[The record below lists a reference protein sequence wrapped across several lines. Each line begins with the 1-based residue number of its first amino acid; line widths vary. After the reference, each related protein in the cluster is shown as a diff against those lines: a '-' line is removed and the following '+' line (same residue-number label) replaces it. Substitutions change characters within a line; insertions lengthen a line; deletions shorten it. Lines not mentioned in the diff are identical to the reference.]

1 MIKNIKRFLLIKIK
15 IREIKSIIKFNKLKI
30 NNWVQL
36 NYLFNFNNNQNFT
49 DDEMKTIFKKV
60 IK

>member
-1 MIKNIKRFLLIKIK
+1 MIKKIKRFLLIKTK
-15 IREIKSIIKFNKLKI
+15 ICEIKSIIKFNKLKI

>member
-1 MIKNIKRFLLIKIK
+1 MIKKIKRFLLIKTK

-30 NNWVQL
+30 TNLVQL

>member
-1 MIKNIKRFLLIKIK
+1 MIKKIKRFLLIKTK